1 MSAANAVSNASAG
14 LSAELREQLDQACGR
29 IAPTW
34 PLDQFIA
41 VNPWWEMTDMPLP
54 EVSARLA
61 ALAHAKCL
69 MPRGY
74 FAERWGNGVQA
85 EHLRRSA
92 AELGVEAGIDELLD
106 HIRHEE
112 PDLAHWHNVSDLL
125 DSGRDRQHKMAW
137 RDEVT
142 HQISQFCADYFHHD
156 EQDDGVDGCRLY
168 QSWLEV
174 TRCDPGIEVLMA
186 EPGLTRQFSV
196 LPDEPEH
203 LFSQAVEELGVGA
216 DVLADY
222 AHALLLDING
232 WASWIAYRRW
242 QARLDGRDH
251 AEMQALLAIRL
262 AWELALWRH
271 HAASD
276 REGFRRVEYHWRQQ
290 CSRLNA
296 TLDAH
301 RQSQAL
307 TWIWQRAAELANQDE
322 LQRALARPQSPRSDP
337 ARAELQA
344 AFCIDVRSEVMRRA
358 LEAQDDGIETL
369 GFAGFFGL
377 PLEFTPAGA
386 GLTRPQLPGLLK
398 PAIRVVEG
406 DGDTA
411 LCDQRQRAYERR
423 TRWHRLGEAAPAT
436 FGLVE
441 STGLA
446 YAFKLLRDSFFPPS
460 CKASHGGMA
469 AVHDWAL
476 QRDGQPL
483 GIGEQ
488 AELAAG
494 ILNAMGLVKGF
505 APMVLLVGHG
515 SSNRNNPHK
524 AGLDCG
530 ACGGQTGEVN
540 VRVLARLL
548 NAPPVRE
555 ALAGHDIHIPSDTQ
569 FLAALHDTTTDEIE
583 VFDVE
588 GVDDRLQKWLDAAGE
603 QARRERAGRLG
614 LDGLGDRALAGA
626 TRRRARDW
634 SQVRPE
640 WGLADNAAFI
650 VAPRNRTRH
659 LDLQG
664 RVFLHDYRWQED
676 AGFKVLELI
685 MTAPMLVTHW
695 INMQYNASVT
705 DNLKYG
711 SGNKLLHNVVD
722 GHIGVFEGNGGDLRI
737 GLSMQSLH
745 DGQRWM
751 HRPLRLSVYIA
762 APRTAIAEIVERH
775 AVVANLIDN
784 DWLYLYRLGDE
795 KGEIERFHQRRW
807 HSVTADAMAGED

>member
-1 MSAANAVSNASAG
+1 MNAANAVTELSPALSAG
-14 LSAELREQLDQACGR
+14 LQEQLDRACRR

-41 VNPWWEMTDMPLP
+41 VNPWWEMIDQPLA

-61 ALAHAKCL
+61 ALTHAKCL
-69 MPRGY
+69 MPRRY
-74 FAERWGNGVQA
+74 FAEQWGSRIQPR
-85 EHLRRSA
+85 HLQRA
-92 AELGVEAGIDELLD
+92 CDELGVEADIEELVDHVHHDE
-106 HIRHEE
+106 
-112 PDLAHWHNVSDLL
+112 PVLAHWHNISDLL
-125 DSGRDRQHKMAW
+125 DSDSDRQHRMAW
-137 RDEVT
+137 RDEIT
-142 HQISQFCADYFHHD
+142 HQVSQFCADYFHHD
-156 EQDDGVDGCRLY
+156 ESDDGDGVRLY
-168 QSWLEV
+168 RHWLEV
-174 TRCDPGIEVLMA
+174 TRRDPGIEVLMA
-186 EPGLTRQFSV
+186 EAGLTSQFAA
-196 LPDEPEH
+196 LPDYPDQ
-203 LFSQAVEELGVGA
+203 LIAQAVDELGINA
-216 DVLADY
+216 ELLADY

-242 QARLDGRDH
+242 QASLEGRDH
-251 AEMQALLAIRL
+251 ADMQALLAIRL

-271 HAASD
+271 HAAGD
-276 REGFRRVEYHWRQQ
+276 PEGLRRVDFHWRQQ
-290 CSRLNA
+290 CARLPA
-296 TLDAH
+296 IIEAH
-301 RQSQAL
+301 RQSQTL
-307 TWIWQRAAELANQDE
+307 TWIWQRAAELAYQD
-322 LQRALARPQSPRSDP
+322 ALHKSLSAVPSAQPAPARP
-337 ARAELQA
+337 ALQA
-344 AFCIDVRSEVMRRA
+344 AFCIDVRSEIMRRA
-358 LEAQDDGIETL
+358 LEGQDAGIETL

-377 PLEFTPAGA
+377 PLEFAPAGSC
-386 GLTRPQLPGLLK
+386 LTRPQFPGLLK

-406 DGDTA
+406 DGDSA
-411 LCDQRQRAYERR
+411 LDTQRRGGYDRQ
-423 TRWHRLGEAAPAT
+423 TRWTRLGNAAPAT

-441 STGLA
+441 STGLS
-446 YAFKLLRDSFFPPS
+446 YAFKLLRDSFFPPAHKPPEGS
-460 CKASHGGMA
+460 LTGPQG
-469 AVHDWAL
+469 WAL
-476 QRDGQPL
+476 QRGGRVL
-483 GIGEQ
+483 TVGEQ

-494 ILNAMGLVKGF
+494 ILNAMGLVKAF
-505 APMVLLVGHG
+505 APVVMLVGHG
-515 SSNRNNPHK
+515 SSTRNNPHK

-548 NAPPVRE
+548 NASEVRE
-555 ALAGHDIHIPSDTQ
+555 ALAEQDIHIPSDTR
-569 FLAALHDTTTDEIE
+569 FLPALHNTTTDEIE

-588 GVDDRLQKWLDAAGE
+588 DIDERLHQWLQAAGE

-614 LDGLGDRALAGA
+614 LDGLSDKALAEA
-626 TRRRARDW
+626 CRRRARDW

-650 VAPRNRTRH
+650 VAPRARTRH
-659 LDLQG
+659 IDLQG

-751 HRPLRLSVYIA
+751 HEPLRLSVYIA
-762 APRTAIAEIVERH
+762 APRAAIADIVERH
-775 AVVANLIDN
+775 EVLTNLVDN
-784 DWLYLYRLGDE
+784 DWLYLYRLDDDGTT
-795 KGEIERFHQRRW
+795 IERFQRRFW
-807 HSVTADAMAGED
+807 KPVES